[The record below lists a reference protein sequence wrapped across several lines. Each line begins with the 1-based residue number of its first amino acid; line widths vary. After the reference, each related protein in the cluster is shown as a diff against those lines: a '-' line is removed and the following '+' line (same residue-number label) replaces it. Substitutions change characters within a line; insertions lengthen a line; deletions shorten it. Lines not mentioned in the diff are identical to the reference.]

1 MKEIKVK
8 FPHYSIE
15 LPYDLPLIELARAL
29 AHTRLR
35 LTWNI
40 TARRLEVKAIHMRKI
55 SAWSTYTNGG
65 MEQIVNSSYWDE
77 VDLPL

>member
-1 MKEIKVK
+1 MKEIKVR
-8 FPHYSIE
+8 FPHYWIE

-40 TARRLEVKAIHMRKI
+40 PARRLELKAIH
-55 SAWSTYTNGG
+55 
-65 MEQIVNSSYWDE
+65 
-77 VDLPL
+77 